1 MEKVPWNHRRFPL
14 LLPGMRISLPAAF
27 VAAVLLLDA
36 FLHLFWLVRP
46 AADPRALS
54 LAVLNFDTPF
64 TARVLLPLIVVLTV
78 AALST
83 IAVSLGRGGR
93 LAKAVT
99 LALGAGLLA
108 RAELG
113 LAWAFGLGTDTGTP
127 LYWLNLL
134 LYTPLCVALAF
145 ATGAVLMRALSR
157 RDGP

>member
-1 MEKVPWNHRRFPL
+1 MEKVPWNHRRFPR

-36 FLHLFWLVRP
+36 FLHLSWLVRP

-54 LAVLNFDTPF
+54 LATLNFDTPF
-64 TARVLLPLIVVLTV
+64 TARILVPLVVVLTV
-78 AALST
+78 AARSVV
-83 IAVSLGRGGR
+83 AVSRGRGGR
-93 LAKAVT
+93 LAKAVA
-99 LALGAGLLA
+99 LALGGGLLA

-127 LYWLNLL
+127 FYWLNLL

-145 ATGAVLMRALSR
+145 ATGAVLMRAFSP
-157 RDGP
+157 GV

>member
-1 MEKVPWNHRRFPL
+1 
-14 LLPGMRISLPAAF
+14 MRIPLPAAF

-36 FLHLFWLVRP
+36 FLHLSWLVRP

-54 LAVLNFDTPF
+54 LAVLNFETPF
-64 TARVLLPLIVVLTV
+64 TARILVPLIVVLIV
-78 AALST
+78 AALSV
-83 IAVSLGRGGR
+83 IAVSRGRGGR

-99 LALGAGLLA
+99 LALGCGLLA

-127 LYWLNLL
+127 FYWLNLL

-145 ATGAVLMRALSR
+145 ATGAELSR
-157 RDGP
+157 KRAEGNEVQHN

>member
-1 MEKVPWNHRRFPL
+1 
-14 LLPGMRISLPAAF
+14 MRISLPAAF

-36 FLHLFWLVRP
+36 FLHLSWWVWP

-54 LAVLNFDTPF
+54 LALLNFDTPF
-64 TARVLLPLIVVLTV
+64 TARVLAPLIVMLAV
-78 AALST
+78 AALSV

-99 LALGAGLLA
+99 VALGGGLLA

-113 LAWAFGLGTDTGTP
+113 LAWAFGLGTDTSTP
-127 LYWLNLL
+127 FHWLNLL

-145 ATGAVLMRALSR
+145 TTGVVLMRALSNHE
-157 RDGP
+157 